1 MPKSKFFKELTVG
14 EQKFLTD
21 MIEHHKMALMMS
33 KDVLRSTEDY
43 DTMSLAYSI
52 IQNQTNE
59 IALMAKMLRSRRWW
73 SVFYVIIYLYVFVYS
88 EDANW

>member
-1 MPKSKFFKELTVG
+1 MAKSKFLKELTVQ
-14 EQKFLTD
+14 EQKFLAD

-33 KDVLRSTEDY
+33 KEVLRSTEDY

-59 IALMAKMLRSRRWW
+59 IALMAEMLRSRR
-73 SVFYVIIYLYVFVYS
+73 
-88 EDANW
+88 

>member
-1 MPKSKFFKELTVG
+1 MTRQIPSLPELSL
-14 EQKFLTD
+14 EEEKFLKE

-33 KDVLRSTEDY
+33 KEVLRSTEDY

-59 IALMAKMLRSRRWW
+59 IALMAEMLRSRRQ
-73 SVFYVIIYLYVFVYS
+73 
-88 EDANW
+88 

>member
-1 MPKSKFFKELTVG
+1 MPKSKFFKELTIE
-14 EQKFLTD
+14 EQKFLAD

-33 KDVLRSTEDY
+33 KEVLRSTEDY

-59 IALMAKMLRSRRWW
+59 IALMAEMLRSRR
-73 SVFYVIIYLYVFVYS
+73 
-88 EDANW
+88 